1 MSSLSVICPYFNDGD
16 IIFDSVSKL
25 VNVPNVEIIIVDDG
39 SYVPLN
45 PAVAV
50 TDNVRIITHK
60 RNMGVGAAF
69 DTGVRAAKGDIILLM
84 GCDVFQP
91 VDWKWHVERLAAEHP
106 QGIVAAACVSVM
118 PQNNYIIETEPRCGA
133 ELRLK
138 QPAQARDEWYKE
150 RNYND
155 VLLGAWL
162 DPPLKEFGK
171 CGCLMGASYVVNRD
185 WYLHLRGFKLFD
197 GWGGLEPMLSL
208 KSWLAGGY
216 VAADPSWVIGHVF
229 GINGGERDPLKRRP
243 TRLDKFYYNKLMIAH
258 TCLPELVRDLDAFL
272 GNATGIG
279 QGRSLIKQRWA
290 EIKKERE
297 YNKSIFTRSFEEVVS
312 LLKPSDAKKASVQTN
327 V

>member
-1 MSSLSVICPYFNDGD
+1 MISVICPYFNDGD

-25 VNVPNVEIIIVDDG
+25 INVPNVEIIIVDDG

-60 RNMGVGAAF
+60 RNMGVGLAF
-69 DTGVRAAKGDIILLM
+69 DTGVRAAKGDIILMM

-91 VDWKWHVERLAAEHP
+91 ADWKCHVERLAAEHP

-162 DPPLKEFGK
+162 DPPMKEFGK
-171 CGCLMGASYVVNRD
+171 CGCLMGASYVVNKS
-185 WYLHLRGFKLFD
+185 WYNHIHGFRGHKK
-197 GWGGLEPMLSL
+197 WGGLEPLISI

-216 VAADPSWVIGHVF
+216 VAADPSWVVGHVF
-229 GINGGERDPLKRRP
+229 HRDSLTRRP
-243 TRLDKFYYNKLMIAH
+243 GLHQYYYYNKFFIMD
-258 TCLPELVRDLDAFL
+258 TCLPEMARDLDAFL
-272 GNATGIG
+272 GNALNIG
-279 QGRSLIKQRWA
+279 EGRRLRKDNRAKIIR
-290 EIKKERE
+290 ERN
-297 YNKSIFTRSFEEVVS
+297 YNKSIFTRSFEEVLS